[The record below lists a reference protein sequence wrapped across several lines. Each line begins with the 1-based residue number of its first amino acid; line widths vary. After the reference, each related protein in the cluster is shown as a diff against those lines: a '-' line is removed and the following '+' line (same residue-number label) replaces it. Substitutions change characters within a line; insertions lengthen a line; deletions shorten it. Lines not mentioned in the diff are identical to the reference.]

1 MREHAGAIE
10 ADFQHYY
17 NGLDLLD
24 LWRGTL
30 TPRKA
35 AVLMANLPP
44 GAALWRA
51 MDVPGAWTNGEHLA
65 ASAVDA
71 LEVANWQR
79 TTAGAEGRNVPQPVA
94 RPGVEAVKTTT
105 ATSRADAWR
114 ARQQA
119 KAEED

>member
-1 MREHAGAIE
+1 M
-10 ADFQHYY
+10 YC

-51 MDVPGAWTNGEHLA
+51 MDVPGAWTTGEHLA
-65 ASAVDA
+65 AAAVDA
-71 LEVANWQR
+71 LAVANWQR
-79 TTAGAEGRNVPQPVA
+79 SKDGSEGRNAPKPVS
-94 RPGVEAVKTTT
+94 RPGVEAVKTST
-105 ATSRADAWR
+105 AMGRAAAFR
-114 ARQQA
+114 ARQRA

>member
-10 ADFQHYY
+10 ADFQAVY
-17 NGLDLLD
+17 GVDLLD
-24 LWRGTL
+24 LWRGSL

-35 AVLMANLPP
+35 SVLMANLPQ

-51 MDVPGAWTNGEHLA
+51 MDVPGAWTTGEHLA

-71 LEVANWQR
+71 LAIANWQR
-79 TTAGAEGRNVPQPVA
+79 SKAGTEANKAPKPLP
-94 RPGVEAVKTTT
+94 RPGVDEAKTVT
-105 ATSRADAWR
+105 AMSKAAAFR
-114 ARQQA
+114 ARQRA